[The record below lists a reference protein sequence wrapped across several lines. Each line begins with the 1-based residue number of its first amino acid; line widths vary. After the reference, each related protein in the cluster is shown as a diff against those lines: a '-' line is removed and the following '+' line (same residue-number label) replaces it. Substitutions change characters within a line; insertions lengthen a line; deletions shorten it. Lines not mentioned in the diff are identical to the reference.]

1 MHEKIGEGAY
11 GCVHRPS
18 LRCKDKN
25 IDYENKI
32 SKLMMTNLGETE
44 MREYE
49 KISKLDKDNEFF
61 LGIPEMCVPEKT
73 LYSLQAMKK
82 CRTFNI
88 SNVDKYSLLILPD
101 GGVNLSEFAKS
112 VAKLTNTK
120 ANREYIEE
128 FWIEGHRLLYGI
140 KKMLE
145 EEIVHH
151 DLKAGN
157 IVFNTKTK
165 RLNFI
170 DFGFM
175 QYISSVTK
183 KLKKGTYKFS
193 RPFWYFPFEI
203 SLLNRNT
210 FLKLCRASREK
221 KDIYYQR
228 MMQHKIRETEL
239 HMKIFY
245 ETVDDSKEFMEENM
259 ELFYDFFINIKED
272 EYDNYVNKMLHT
284 IDIYGIG
291 IAYMSVLKNSGHLMN
306 PVIYKEL
313 EELFKSMVSASLEIR
328 PNIDEVLKRYE
339 LILENTSILTKN
351 NQYFID
357 NKLQKRDKLMDIL
370 YKSLKSRKLNKTL
383 MKNIQNS
390 EPKNITVKKRKS
402 RITRSDIF

>member
-1 MHEKIGEGAY
+1 
-11 GCVHRPS
+11 
-18 LRCKDKN
+18 
-25 IDYENKI
+25 
-32 SKLMMTNLGETE
+32 
-44 MREYE
+44 
-49 KISKLDKDNEFF
+49 
-61 LGIPEMCVPEKT
+61 
-73 LYSLQAMKK
+73 
-82 CRTFNI
+82 
-88 SNVDKYSLLILPD
+88 
-101 GGVNLSEFAKS
+101 
-112 VAKLTNTK
+112 
-120 ANREYIEE
+120 
-128 FWIEGHRLLYGI
+128 
-140 KKMLE
+140 
-145 EEIVHH
+145 
-151 DLKAGN
+151 
-157 IVFNTKTK
+157 
-165 RLNFI
+165 
-170 DFGFM
+170 
-175 QYISSVTK
+175 
-183 KLKKGTYKFS
+183 
-193 RPFWYFPFEI
+193 
-203 SLLNRNT
+203 
-210 FLKLCRASREK
+210 
-221 KDIYYQR
+221 
-228 MMQHKIRETEL
+228 
-239 HMKIFY
+239 MKIFY